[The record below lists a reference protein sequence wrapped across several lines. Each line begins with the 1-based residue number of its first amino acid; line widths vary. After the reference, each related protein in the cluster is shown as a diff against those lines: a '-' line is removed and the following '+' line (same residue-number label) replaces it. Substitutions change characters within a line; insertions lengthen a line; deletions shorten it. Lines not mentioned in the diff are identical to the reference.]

1 MLTRHM
7 TIITNPKTIIVN
19 DKQQE
24 KTVAHKNISLYWII
38 IIIKK
43 EQRILLRLIYYYF
56 TFII

>member
-19 DKQQE
+19 DEQQE

-38 IIIKK
+38 IIKK
-43 EQRILLRLIYYYF
+43 
-56 TFII
+56 